1 MRVLFILSA
10 LIFGFSVNA
19 DAQIFSP
26 VKWTFN
32 YEDAGTPNEY
42 NLIFTAKIDDGW
54 SVYSQYLESDDGPV
68 ATEFNFDAGD
78 HYSTIGKNEESGNL
92 KTAYD
97 KVFEMN
103 LTKFQKTGIFTQK
116 VKITDASKP
125 ITGYLSFMT
134 CDDERCLPPTDV
146 DFSFKI
152 TPKTGSTAP
161 TEEKKTSPK
170 VMEKTET
177 AAAVPT
183 QKPVDVKKPTSAA
196 VPTQQKKVAQQQNNS
211 NSTAQTSTV
220 ATQKEE
226 EAVPAKSTTVP
237 SIADLKVKE
246 DGIFEPVKWAWE
258 SKDVGNGEY
267 DLVFTATIGEGW
279 SVYSQYLESDDGPVP
294 TGFYFEEGDHYTKVG
309 KNEESGNVKTKYDKV
324 FEMNLTKFTETG
336 IFTQRVKA
344 TDAST
349 PIKGY
354 LEFMTCNDERC
365 LPPTEVDFAI
375 ALDGKTATPV
385 TTNAAQGLNMT
396 TGPNGEKAV
405 NQVITSLSE
414 GYKTPLGDCGEED
427 LRNDSL
433 LLTFI
438 FGFLGGLL
446 ALFTPCVF
454 PMIPLTVSF
463 FTPPASKD
471 KKVNQRAG
479 AIKNALIYG
488 ASIIG
493 IYVAI
498 GLLVTSVFG
507 PTALQNLSTDAIANV
522 AFFLIFVV
530 FAFSFFGYFE
540 ITLPASWSTKTDQMA
555 DKGGLIGIFFM
566 AFTLALVS
574 FSCTGPIIG
583 SALVE
588 SADSTAGPLVV
599 MLGFS
604 SALALPFTLFAIFP
618 SWLNSLPSAGGWMT
632 NLKVVLGFLELALA
646 LKFLSV
652 ADLTM
657 GWGILPY
664 ELMLGLWVIIFAAT
678 TAYLFGKIRF
688 PHDPPKPKLSIARK
702 GFGFLFGAFTLY
714 LLSGFMVNP
723 KTGSYTTPS
732 LLSGLLPP
740 ANYNLFLKDVKGEK
754 VDGFI
759 KINPSEVAQYAS
771 FAECANNLDCFKDY
785 YEGLA
790 YAKSKNLPVLL
801 DFTGHGCVNCR
812 KTEDNIWVQDDVRNR
827 IQNEFVLISLYTDER
842 KKLKEALYSIKQKK
856 KLRTTGSLWQDFQIA
871 NFDQNS
877 QPLYVLISPDEEVLA
892 APRGYHS
899 EIDDYSEFLE
909 CGLETYKTKTARGKQ
924 TSMK

>member
-1 MRVLFILSA
+1 MRGLFLLFA
-10 LIFGFSVNA
+10 LILGFTTNT

-26 VKWTFN
+26 VKWTFA
-32 YEDAGTPNEY
+32 YEDAGAPNEY

-54 SVYSQYLESDDGPV
+54 AVYSQYLESDEGPV
-68 ATEFNFDAGD
+68 ATEFTFDAGD
-78 HYSTIGKNEESGNL
+78 HYSTIGKNEESGNIQT
-92 KTAYD
+92 KFD

-103 LTKFQKTGIFTQK
+103 LTKFKKTGIFTQK
-116 VKITDASKP
+116 VKVTDASKP
-125 ITGYLSFMT
+125 ITGYLTFMT

-152 TPKTGSTAP
+152 TPKTGAVEPIEKPKAAP
-161 TEEKKTSPK
+161 KKPEEPN
-170 VMEKTET
+170 
-177 AAAVPT
+177 
-183 QKPVDVKKPTSAA
+183 DVKKNAPPKVVEQVEQAIAETGVKKETIAA
-196 VPTQQKKVAQQQNNS
+196 ISEADTKAKEPQQ
-211 NSTAQTSTV
+211 
-220 ATQKEE
+220 EE
-226 EAVPAKSTTVP
+226 KAS
-237 SIADLKVKE
+237 
-246 DGIFEPVKWAWE
+246 GIFEPVKWSWK
-258 SKDVGNGEY
+258 SKDLGNDEY
-267 DLVFTATIGEGW
+267 DLVFTAKIDKGW
-279 SVYSQYLESDDGPVP
+279 AVYSQYLESEDGPIA
-294 TGFYFEEGDHYTKVG
+294 TGFYFDEGTHYAKVG
-309 KNEESGNVKTKYDKV
+309 KNEESGNIQTKFDKV
-324 FEMNLTKFTETG
+324 FEMNLTKFKELG
-336 IFTQRVKA
+336 IFTQRVKV
-344 TDAST
+344 TDTSK

-365 LPPTEVDFAI
+365 LPPTEVDFSF
-375 ALDGKTATPV
+375 ALNGEAAAPV
-385 TTNAAQGLNMT
+385 AQVNKGPNVT
-396 TGPNGEKAV
+396 TGPNGEAAID
-405 NQVITSLSE
+405 QVIPSLAT
-414 GYKTPLGDCGEED
+414 GYKTPLGDCGEEAISD
-427 LRNDSL
+427 ESL
-433 LLTFI
+433 IWTFI

-498 GLLVTSVFG
+498 GLLITSIFG
-507 PTALQNLSTDAIANV
+507 TTALQDLSTNWIANL
-522 AFFLIFVV
+522 AFFVIFVI

-540 ITLPASWSTKTDQMA
+540 ITLPASWSSKTDQMA
-555 DKGGLIGIFFM
+555 DKGGLLGIFFM

-618 SWLNSLPSAGGWMT
+618 SWLNSLPQAGSWMT

-652 ADLTM
+652 ADMTM

-664 ELMLGLWVIIFAAT
+664 ELMLGLWVILFGAT
-678 TAYLFGKIRF
+678 SVYLFGKIRF
-688 PHDPPKPKLSIARK
+688 PHDPPNPKLSTTRK
-702 GFGFLFGAFTLY
+702 GFGVLFAAFTLY
-714 LLSGFMVNP
+714 LMSGFMVNS
-723 KTGSYTTPS
+723 KTGSYNTPS
-732 LLSGLLPP
+732 ILSGILPP
-740 ANYNLFLKDVKGEK
+740 ANYNIFLKDVKGEE
-754 VDGFI
+754 VAGFI
-759 KINPSEVAQYAS
+759 KIDPSEVSQYVS

-790 YAKSKNLPVLL
+790 YAKSKNLPILL

-842 KKLKEALYSIKQKK
+842 KKLKEAFYSVKQNK
-856 KLRTTGSLWQDFQIA
+856 KLRTTGSMWQDFQIA

-899 EIDDYSEFLE
+899 DVDEYSEFLE
-909 CGLETYKTKTARGKQ
+909 CGLTTYKTKTERGKKQ

>member
-32 YEDAGTPNEY
+32 YEEAGAPNEY
-42 NLIFTAKIDDGW
+42 NLIFTGKIDDGW
-54 SVYSQYLESDDGPV
+54 SVYSQYLESDEGPV

-78 HYSTIGKNEESGNL
+78 HYSTIGKNEESGNI

-103 LTKFQKTGIFTQK
+103 LTKFKKSAIFTQK

-125 ITGYLSFMT
+125 ITGYLTFMT

-177 AAAVPT
+177 AAA
-183 QKPVDVKKPTSAA
+183 QKPAEVKKPTPTP
-196 VPTQQKKVAQQQNNS
+196 VPTQPKKVAQQQNNS
-211 NSTAQTSTV
+211 NTTAQTSTV
-220 ATQKEE
+220 ATQKKE
-226 EAVPAKSTTVP
+226 EAAPKTETTPAPTAAPAAK
-237 SIADLKVKE
+237 K
-246 DGIFEPVKWAWE
+246 DGIFKPVTWSWE
-258 SKDVGNGEY
+258 SKDVGNGEH
-267 DLVFTATIGEGW
+267 DLVFTAKIDEGW
-279 SVYSQYLESDDGPVP
+279 AVYSQYLESDEGPVA
-294 TGFYFEEGDHYTKVG
+294 TGFYFEEGEHYTKVG

-324 FEMNLTKFTETG
+324 FEMNLTKFTETA

-344 TDAST
+344 NDAST

-354 LEFMTCNDERC
+354 LEFMTCDDERC
-365 LPPTEVDFAI
+365 LPPTEVDFSF
-375 ALDGKTATPV
+375 ALNGKAAAPTV
-385 TTNAAQGLNMT
+385 TNATQGLTTT

-405 NQVITSLSE
+405 NQVIPSLANN
-414 GYKTPLGDCGEED
+414 YKTPLGDCGEED
-427 LRNDSL
+427 LRDESL
-433 LLTFI
+433 FWTFI

-498 GLLVTSVFG
+498 GLLITSIFG
-507 PTALQNLSTDAIANV
+507 TTALQDLSTNWIANV
-522 AFFLIFVV
+522 AFFAIFVI

-618 SWLNSLPSAGGWMT
+618 SWLNSLPNAGGWMT

-646 LKFLSV
+646 LKFFSV
-652 ADLTM
+652 ADMTM

-664 ELMLGLWVIIFAAT
+664 EVMLGLWVIIFAAT

-688 PHDPPKPKLSIARK
+688 PHDPPNPKLSTSRK

-714 LLSGFMVNP
+714 LLSGFMVNA

-740 ANYNLFLKDVKGEK
+740 AYYNLFLKDVKGED
-754 VDGFI
+754 VAGFE
-759 KINPSEVAQYAS
+759 KINPAEVAQYAS

-812 KTEDNIWVQDDVRNR
+812 KTEDNIWVQDDVRNK

-842 KKLKEALYSIKQKK
+842 KKLKEALYSVKQQK
-856 KLRTTGSLWQDFQIA
+856 KLRTTGSLWQDFQIV

-899 EIDDYSEFLE
+899 DIDEYSEFLE
-909 CGLETYKTKTARGKQ
+909 CGLDTYKTKTARGKQ

>member
-10 LIFGFSVNA
+10 LIFGFSVSA

-32 YEDAGTPNEY
+32 YEDAGAPNEY
-42 NLIFTAKIDDGW
+42 NLIFTAKIDEGW
-54 SVYSQYLESDDGPV
+54 SVYSQYLESDEGPV
-68 ATEFNFDAGD
+68 ASEFSFDAGD
-78 HYSTIGKNEESGNL
+78 HYSTIGKNEESGNI
-92 KTAYD
+92 KTKYD

-116 VKITDASKP
+116 IKVTDASKP
-125 ITGYLSFMT
+125 ITGYLTFMT

-152 TPKTGSTAP
+152 SPKTGSTAP
-161 TEEKKTSPK
+161 AEEKKTSPK
-170 VMEKTET
+170 VIEKTET
-177 AAAVPT
+177 ADAKKSTPTAVPT
-183 QKPVDVKKPTSAA
+183 QS
-196 VPTQQKKVAQQQNNS
+196 KKVAQQQNNS

-220 ATQKEE
+220 ATQE
-226 EAVPAKSTTVP
+226 EAAPTTPAPKS
-237 SIADLKVKE
+237 
-246 DGIFEPVKWAWE
+246 DGIFKPVTWSWE

-267 DLVFTATIGEGW
+267 DLVFTAKIDEGW
-279 SVYSQYLESDDGPVP
+279 SVYSQYLESDDGPVA
-294 TGFYFEEGDHYTKVG
+294 TGFYFEEGDHYTKIG

-336 IFTQRVKA
+336 IFTQRIKA
-344 TDAST
+344 SDAST

-354 LEFMTCNDERC
+354 LEFMTCDDERC
-365 LPPTEVDFAI
+365 LPPSEVDFSFSLNGQSPVPAI
-375 ALDGKTATPV
+375 AG
-385 TTNAAQGLNMT
+385 TNGGPNMS
-396 TGPNGEKAV
+396 TGPNGETAI
-405 NQVITSLSE
+405 NQAIPTLVAGNAS
-414 GYKTPLGDCGEED
+414 PLGDCGGVNLMES
-427 LRNDSL
+427 RSL

-438 FGFLGGLL
+438 MGFLGGLV

-498 GLLVTSVFG
+498 GLLITGLFG
-507 PTALQNLSTDAIANV
+507 ATALQDLSTNWIANV

-555 DKGGLIGIFFM
+555 DKGGLLGIFFM

-588 SADSTAGPLVV
+588 SADSTSGPLVV

-618 SWLNSLPSAGGWMT
+618 GWLSSLPQAGGWMT
-632 NLKVVLGFLELALA
+632 SLKVVLGFLELALA

-657 GWGILPY
+657 HWGILPY
-664 ELMLGLWVIIFAAT
+664 EVFLGLWVLIFAAM
-678 TAYLFGKIRF
+678 TAYLFGFIRF
-688 PHDPPKPKLSIARK
+688 PHDPKKANLSTTRKAFGVLAAACTIYIAL
-702 GFGFLFGAFTLY
+702 GFTING
-714 LLSGFMVNP
+714 
-723 KTGSYTTPS
+723 KTGVYNTPS
-732 LLSGLLPP
+732 VLSGLTPP
-740 ANYNLFLKDVKGEK
+740 ANYNILLKKSA
-754 VDGFI
+754 VDPVI
-759 KINPSEVAQYAS
+759 KAEFPS
-771 FAECANNLDCFKDY
+771 FTKCAHGLDCFKDY
-785 YEGLA
+785 YQGLE
-790 YAKSKNLPVLL
+790 YAKQQNLPVLI

-812 KTEDNIWVQDDVRNR
+812 KVEDNIWVRDKTWSSIQDD
-827 IQNEFVLISLYTDER
+827 FVLISLYTDDR
-842 KKLKEALYSIKQKK
+842 KKLDAPLYSVASQQ
-856 KLRTTGSLWQDFQIA
+856 KLRTVGSKWQDFQVA
-871 NFDQNS
+871 NFKQNS
-877 QPLYVLISPDEEVLA
+877 QPLYVMISADEEVLGT
-892 APRGYHS
+892 PSGYDTLS
-899 EIDDYSEFLE
+899 DPDEYQEFLE
-909 CGLETYKTKTARGKQ
+909 CGLKTYKAKTARGKQ

>member
-1 MRVLFILSA
+1 MRVLFILFA

-26 VKWTFN
+26 VEWTFN
-32 YEDAGTPNEY
+32 YEEAGAPNEY
-42 NLIFTAKIDDGW
+42 NLIFKAKIDEGW
-54 SVYSQYLESDDGPV
+54 SVYSQYLESDEGPV

-92 KTAYD
+92 KTNYD

-103 LTKFQKTGIFTQK
+103 LTKFTKSGVFTQK
-116 VKITDASKP
+116 IKVTDASKP
-125 ITGYLSFMT
+125 ITGYLTFMT

-161 TEEKKTSPK
+161 AEKKKTSPK

-177 AAAVPT
+177 AATTQKPAEVKKPMPTAVPT
-183 QKPVDVKKPTSAA
+183 QP
-196 VPTQQKKVAQQQNNS
+196 KKVAQQKS
-211 NSTAQTSTV
+211 NTNTTAQTSTV
-220 ATQKEE
+220 ATQKKE
-226 EAVPAKSTTVP
+226 EAVPTTP
-237 SIADLKVKE
+237 ITTPTPKKKK
-246 DGIFEPVKWAWE
+246 IFKPVTWAWE
-258 SKDVGNGEY
+258 SKDLGNEEY
-267 DLVFTATIGEGW
+267 DLIFTANIEEGW
-279 SVYSQYLESDDGPVP
+279 SVYSQYLESDDGPVA

-309 KNEESGNVKTKYDKV
+309 KNKESGNVKTKYDKV
-324 FEMNLTKFTETG
+324 FEMNLTKFTQKG

-354 LEFMTCNDERC
+354 LEFMTCDNERC
-365 LPPTEVDFAI
+365 LPPTEVDFVFYPNGEDASAAI
-375 ALDGKTATPV
+375 TDTSGGP
-385 TTNAAQGLNMT
+385 NMS
-396 TGPNGEKAV
+396 TGPNGGAAI
-405 NQVITSLSE
+405 NQAIPTLVAGNES
-414 GYKTPLGDCGEED
+414 PLGDCGGVNLTES
-427 LRNDSL
+427 RSL

-438 FGFLGGLL
+438 MGFLGGLV

-498 GLLVTSVFG
+498 GLLITGLFG
-507 PTALQNLSTDAIANV
+507 ATALQDLSTNWIANV

-555 DKGGLIGIFFM
+555 DKGGLLGIFFM

-588 SADSTAGPLVV
+588 SADSTSGPLVV

-618 SWLNSLPSAGGWMT
+618 GWLNSLPQAGGWMT
-632 NLKVVLGFLELALA
+632 SLKVVLGFLELALA

-657 GWGILPY
+657 HWGILPY
-664 ELMLGLWVIIFAAT
+664 EVFLGAWVLIFAAM
-678 TAYLFGKIRF
+678 TAYLFGLIRF
-688 PHDPPKPKLSIARK
+688 PHDPPKANLTTARK
-702 GFGFLFGAFTLY
+702 GFGVLAAVCTIYIALGFT
-714 LLSGFMVNP
+714 VND
-723 KTGSYTTPS
+723 KGVYNTPS
-732 LLSGLLPP
+732 ALSGLTPP
-740 ANYNLFLKDVKGEK
+740 ANYNILLEKNK
-754 VDGFI
+754 VDPAI
-759 KINPSEVAQYAS
+759 KAQFPS
-771 FAECANNLDCFKDY
+771 FTKCAHDLDCFKDY
-785 YEGLA
+785 YEGLE
-790 YAKSKNLPVLL
+790 YAKQKNLPILI

-812 KTEDNIWVQDDVRNR
+812 KVEDNIWVRDKTWSSIQDD
-827 IQNEFVLISLYTDER
+827 FVLISLYTDDR
-842 KKLKEALYSIKQKK
+842 KKLETPLYSVASEQ
-856 KLRTTGSLWQDFQIA
+856 KLRTVGSKWQDFQIA

-877 QPLYVLISPDEEVLA
+877 QPLYVMISADEEVLGT
-892 APRGYHS
+892 PSGYDTLS
-899 EIDDYSEFLE
+899 DPDDYQEFLE
-909 CGLETYKTKTARGKQ
+909 CGLTTYKAKTARGKQ

>member
-32 YEDAGTPNEY
+32 YEEAGATNEY

-54 SVYSQYLESDDGPV
+54 SVYSQYLESDEGPV

-78 HYSTIGKNEESGNL
+78 HYSTIGKNEESGNI

-103 LTKFQKTGIFTQK
+103 LTKFKKSAIFTQK
-116 VKITDASKP
+116 IKLTDATKP
-125 ITGYLSFMT
+125 VTGYLTFMT

-177 AAAVPT
+177 AIV
-183 QKPVDVKKPTSAA
+183 QKPVEAKKSTPAPA
-196 VPTQQKKVAQQQNNS
+196 PTQPKKVAQQQNNS

-226 EAVPAKSTTVP
+226 AVPTTITTQESAPKS
-237 SIADLKVKE
+237 
-246 DGIFEPVKWAWE
+246 DGIFKPVTWSWE
-258 SKDVGNGEY
+258 SKEVGNDEY
-267 DLVFTATIGEGW
+267 DLIFTAKIDKGW
-279 SVYSQYLESDDGPVP
+279 SVYSQYLESDDGPVA
-294 TGFYFEEGDHYTKVG
+294 TGFYFEEGGHYTKVG

-324 FEMNLTKFTETG
+324 FEMNLTKFTETA

-344 TDAST
+344 SDAST

-354 LEFMTCNDERC
+354 LEFMTCDDERC
-365 LPPTEVDFAI
+365 LPPTEVDFSFALSGESAAPTI
-375 ALDGKTATPV
+375 AETSAGGP
-385 TTNAAQGLNMT
+385 NMS
-396 TGPNGEKAV
+396 TGPNGEAAI
-405 NQVITSLSE
+405 NQAIPTLVSGNKS
-414 GYKTPLGDCGEED
+414 PLGDCGGVNLTEN
-427 LRNDSL
+427 RSL

-438 FGFLGGLL
+438 MGFLGGLV

-498 GLLVTSVFG
+498 GLLITGVFG
-507 PTALQNLSTDAIANV
+507 ATALQDLSTNWIANV

-555 DKGGLIGIFFM
+555 DKGGLLGIFFM

-588 SADSTAGPLVV
+588 SADSTSGPLVV

-618 SWLNSLPSAGGWMT
+618 GWLNSLPQAGGWMT
-632 NLKVVLGFLELALA
+632 SLKVVLGFLELALA

-657 GWGILPY
+657 HWGILPY
-664 ELMLGLWVIIFAAT
+664 EVFLGLWVLIFAAM
-678 TAYLFGKIRF
+678 TAYLFGFIRF
-688 PHDPPKPKLSIARK
+688 PHDPPKANLTTGRKAFGVLAAVCTIYIAL
-702 GFGFLFGAFTLY
+702 GFTLTDKGVY
-714 LLSGFMVNP
+714 D
-723 KTGSYTTPS
+723 TPS
-732 LLSGLLPP
+732 ILSGLTPP
-740 ANYNLFLKDVKGEK
+740 ANYNILLEK
-754 VDGFI
+754 NKVNPAI
-759 KINPSEVAQYAS
+759 KAEFPS
-771 FAECANNLDCFKDY
+771 FTKCAHDLDCFKDY
-785 YEGLA
+785 YEGLE
-790 YAKSKNLPVLL
+790 YAKRENLPVLI

-812 KTEDNIWVQDDVRNR
+812 KVEDNIWVRDKTWSSIQD
-827 IQNEFVLISLYTDER
+827 QFVLISLYTDDR
-842 KKLKEALYSIKQKK
+842 KKLDAPLYSVASQQ
-856 KLRTTGSLWQDFQIA
+856 KLRTVGSLWQDFQIT
-871 NFDQNS
+871 NFEQNS
-877 QPLYVLISPDEEVLA
+877 QPLYVMISADEEVLGT
-892 APRGYHS
+892 PSGYDTLS
-899 EIDDYSEFLE
+899 DPDDYQEFLE
-909 CGLETYKTKTARGKQ
+909 CGLKTYKTKTTRGKQ